1 MIINNDIKE
10 LILEYMSRYFK
21 FENDFYK
28 LPGISSKME
37 ILPSKKWGQHE

>member
-28 LPGISSKME
+28 LP
-37 ILPSKKWGQHE
+37 SKKWGQHE